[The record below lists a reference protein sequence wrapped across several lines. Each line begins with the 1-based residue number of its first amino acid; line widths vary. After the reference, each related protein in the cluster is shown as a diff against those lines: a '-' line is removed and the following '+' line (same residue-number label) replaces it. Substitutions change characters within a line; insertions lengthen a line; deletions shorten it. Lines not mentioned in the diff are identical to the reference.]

1 MRMEIAGTV
10 HRRGLAEGE
19 IAQTFGKIRRRR

>member
-10 HRRGLAEGE
+10 HRRGFAEGE
-19 IAQTFGKIRRRR
+19 IAQAFWKIRRRR